1 MWMRFAFA
9 GCEMLS
15 SRFQVPGSSFQY
27 PVSNIQ
33 FPRQIF
39 KVPNLSVRNRAFCA
53 ASHGLKIKLITNFSM
68 KRKTKKPQ
76 KYH

>member
-15 SRFQVPGSSFQY
+15 SRFQVPG
-27 PVSNIQ
+27 SNIQ

-53 ASHGLKIKLITNFSM
+53 ASHGLKIKLIANFSM

-76 KYH
+76 K